1 MTPTKHLVRTALTL
15 VALSAGAWAQTSDS
29 TAPVPK
35 KKHEPVA
42 AAPAQPAITAAD
54 VQALK
59 DGLAAQQQQ
68 IQQLTQQLQQAQ
80 QNWQQAQQNWQ
91 QAQAAAAAAANK
103 AAAAQ
108 TLASQEQQTVNE
120 LKGDLADF
128 KTVNSAASNNAELKN
143 AVLSLQDSPQ
153 TSGGPSPEV
162 FNKQMESPITI
173 RFRGINITPGG
184 YAAAEFVRRSRA
196 LGADLPTPF
205 NSLTMPGASQSQ
217 LSEFFGSGRQSK
229 ATVFVDG
236 RLGHV
241 DLSSYVSGDFLS
253 AGVTST
259 STQTNSYTFRLRQAW
274 AQAKFQNGWSFL
286 GGQAWSLVTEDAKGI
301 APDDDMGKTNDVRP
315 KTIDPSY
322 NVGFDFARQY
332 GIRLTKSFGDK
343 VAVAFAIEN
352 PQATLTTHGNASN
365 FLLGETGASNSYNTT
380 ANYSFNPSP
389 DIIAKVA
396 FDPGFGHYEVFGLA
410 DRFTDRVFPCVEF
423 AAGSA
428 LCTATGATS
437 ATGAYNASK
446 EGGGVGAS
454 ARWKFA
460 KHITFGLK
468 GFGGSGIGR
477 YAPGGLSDASIN
489 ADGTIHLIKNLQGLS
504 TLELHGRRQGGVRP
518 VRRGGGLGLPPVR
531 PALAARRGG
540 IPAGGGPDLPRGGAA
555 RDQDPY
561 HAQPRDHLGHHVPA
575 VLAAGPGL
583 YAVQRV
589 ERAAAPCAGRVPAVR
604 RRRGV
609 RAAAHA
615 GPGTRPPGRDSGPGA
630 EPGLAVL
637 HGLPATVVRRDGPQ
651 PAGAVFGVAFASS
664 TRTTPSVAWPSAAAS
679 ACWPTGSASIRTYA
693 NSLRTS
699 RRLDRNCSAPQ
710 AKSPFESMPSRARN
724 HRLLP
729 ICRA

>member
-1 MTPTKHLVRTALTL
+1 MKAIKHLFLAILTL
-15 VALSAGAWAQTSDS
+15 ATLATGSWAQTSDH
-29 TAPVPK
+29 TAEAPG
-35 KKHEPVA
+35 KKHRPVA

-54 VQALK
+54 IQALK

-68 IQQLTQQLQQAQ
+68 IQQLTQQLQQMQ
-80 QNWQQAQQNWQ
+80 QSSQ
-91 QAQAAAAAAANK
+91 QAQAAAADAANK

-108 TLASQEQQTVNE
+108 TQASQQQQTVVE
-120 LKGDLADF
+120 LKSDVADL
-128 KTVNSAASNNAELKN
+128 KTVNSAASNNAVLKN
-143 AVLSLQDSPQ
+143 AVLTLQDSPQ
-153 TSGGPSPEV
+153 TSGGEPTQV
-162 FNKQMESPITI
+162 FNTQMESPITI

-205 NSLTMPGASQSQ
+205 NSLTMPGASQSR

-301 APDDDMGKTNDVRP
+301 APDDDMGKTNDARP

-332 GIRLTKSFGDK
+332 GVRLTKSFGDK

-352 PQATLTTHGNASN
+352 PQATLTTHGNAN
-365 FLLGETGASNSYNTT
+365 NYLLGETGASNSYNTT

-428 LCTATGATS
+428 LCTANGATS

-446 EGGGVGAS
+446 EGGGFGAS
-454 ARWKFA
+454 ARWTFA
-460 KHITFGLK
+460 KRVTFGLK
-468 GFGGSGIGR
+468 GFGGSGVGR
-477 YAPGGLSDASIN
+477 YAPGGLSDVSIN
-489 ADGTIHLIKNLQGLS
+489 PDGTIHLIKNLHGLG
-504 TLELHGRRQGGVRP
+504 TLEFKTKKLTVYSYGGVEYAARTFARDP
-518 VRRGGGLGLPPVR
+518 LANKGAGANVGYGAPTFNNSGCYTEVAPGSGGFSPGGTGTCTGDTRALIEGTLGFWYKFYSGPRGAFQYGTQYSYVTRNTWSGTGGL
-531 PALAARRGG
+531 
-540 IPAGGGPDLPRGGAA
+540 
-555 RDQDPY
+555 
-561 HAQPRDHLGHHVPA
+561 
-575 VLAAGPGL
+575 
-583 YAVQRV
+583 
-589 ERAAAPCAGRVPAVR
+589 
-604 RRRGV
+604 
-609 RAAAHA
+609 
-615 GPGTRPPGRDSGPGA
+615 
-630 EPGLAVL
+630 
-637 HGLPATVVRRDGPQ
+637 
-651 PAGAVFGVAFASS
+651 
-664 TRTTPSVAWPSAAAS
+664 PS
-679 ACWPTGSASIRTYA
+679 GSAGLQP
-693 NSLRTS
+693 NGLDGMVFTS
-699 RRLDRNCSAPQ
+699 FRYY
-710 AKSPFESMPSRARN
+710 
-724 HRLLP
+724 LP
-729 ICRA
+729 